1 MKKLTLKFEF
11 KLLSGMSL
19 TSLWV
24 HTTGLGKKELD
35 NFRKPDEAK
44 NYYKGE
50 IEISTATD
58 KITFTISGVGI
69 ESGLQGTFNFT
80 FNDKKVFSEDQKLS
94 VNQKGRISFNKHNIK
109 LPL

>member
-11 KLLSGMSL
+11 NLLSGMSL

-35 NFRKPDEAK
+35 NFRKLDEPK
-44 NYYKGE
+44 KYKGE
-50 IEISTATD
+50 IEISTTTD
-58 KITFTISGVGI
+58 KVTFTISGAGNQP
-69 ESGLQGTFNFT
+69 GLQGTFNFT
-80 FNDKKVFSEDQKLS
+80 LNDKKVFSEDQRLS
-94 VNQKGRISFNKHNIK
+94 VNSKGRISFNKHNIK

>member
-1 MKKLTLKFEF
+1 MKKITLKFEF

-19 TSLWV
+19 TSLWL

-35 NFRKPDEAK
+35 NFRKPDEPK
-44 NYYKGE
+44 IYKGE
-50 IEISTATD
+50 IEISTTTD
-58 KITFTISGVGI
+58 KVTFTINGVGNQY
-69 ESGLQGTFNFT
+69 GLQGTFNFT
-80 FNDKKVFSEDQKLS
+80 LNDKKVFSEDQKLS